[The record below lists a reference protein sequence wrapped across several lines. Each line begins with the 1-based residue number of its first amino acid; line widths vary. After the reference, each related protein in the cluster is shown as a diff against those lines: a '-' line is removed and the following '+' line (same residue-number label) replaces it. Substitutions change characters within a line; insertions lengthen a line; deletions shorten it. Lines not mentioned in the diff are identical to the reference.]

1 MNVADPKPAAAEDA
15 GMEPKAVRRIVM
27 PSSLILDPKR
37 DVRLMSRHPSGRLDV
52 AMPRLLRAGLVTGWV
67 AGVAAMLSALMVSA
81 LAGVLLPFLGA
92 VLALCGA
99 IWWWRRRMAWHEA
112 RAAHIA
118 ALRWG

>member
-1 MNVADPKPAAAEDA
+1 MNVADAKPASAEDA
-15 GMEPKAVRRIVM
+15 GMDPKAVRRI
-27 PSSLILDPKR
+27 PTPPSLILDPKR
-37 DVRLMSRHPSGRLDV
+37 DLRPMSGQPSGRLHV
-52 AMPRLLRAGLVTGWV
+52 AMPRLLRAGLVIGWV
-67 AGVAAMLSALMVSA
+67 AGVAAMLFALMVSA
-81 LAGVLLPFLGA
+81 LAGVLLPFLGV